1 MGARLADIE
10 AAPGL
15 FIRYQPLGLSA
26 FTGVIFIAAH
36 HATAINI
43 GIIAGILPV
52 FVLAG
57 GLLVYQTPTRWVQ
70 WWGAGVMLA
79 GVAVVASAADIER
92 LLQLRLN
99 DADML
104 MVAAVVLYARYTL
117 G

>member
-1 MGARLADIE
+1 M
-10 AAPGL
+10 
-15 FIRYQPLGLSA
+15 
-26 FTGVIFIAAH
+26 
-36 HATAINI
+36 
-43 GIIAGILPV
+43 
-52 FVLAG
+52 
-57 GLLVYQTPTRWVQ
+57 
-70 WWGAGVMLA
+70 A